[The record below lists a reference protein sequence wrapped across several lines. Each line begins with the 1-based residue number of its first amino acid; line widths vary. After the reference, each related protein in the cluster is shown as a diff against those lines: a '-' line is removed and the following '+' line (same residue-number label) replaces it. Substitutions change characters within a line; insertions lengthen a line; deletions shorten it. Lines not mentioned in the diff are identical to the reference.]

1 MAYQLSYWK
10 YARGPEHPD
19 DLNEVI
25 KPRRLRRVIEI
36 EFVIRPIPKECD
48 VITLE
53 RTDKQSP
60 MVTIIWTRP
69 RKEL

>member
-10 YARGPEHPD
+10 YAKGPDSPD

-25 KPRRLRRVIEI
+25 KPRRLNKVSEI
-36 EFVIRPIPKECD
+36 ENVIRPIPSECD

-53 RTDKQSP
+53 RTDKQS
-60 MVTIIWTRP
+60 VISREIWK
-69 RKEL
+69 RKRR